1 MADRVTPA
9 LRLEEAKR
17 DLEAK
22 LDDAFRAYERRA
34 DGDIEVALEVDELNS
49 ADGPT
54 AGDDELRIHLRNLL
68 DAFHAQEIIKQ
79 TGVHVSRVTAIDSD
93 ADGTI
98 ALDVKYEYPA

>member
-1 MADRVTPA
+1 MADREIPA
-9 LRLEEAKR
+9 LRLEESKR

-22 LDDAFRAYERRA
+22 LEDAFRAYERRT
-34 DGDIEVALEVDELNS
+34 DGDIEVALDTDDLRSDDEA
-49 ADGPT
+49 AD
-54 AGDDELRIHLRNLL
+54 GDDELRVHIRNLL